1 MLSYILKRILYIIP
15 VCLGVTAV
23 CFALMYL
30 APGNPVQ
37 AMLPADATP
46 EDAAYLMRLYG
57 FDQPIW
63 VQYARWVMR
72 AFTGDLGISLQSQRP
87 VIDEVMGALGNTTV
101 LAAGAVLVAFIL
113 AFIFGTIAAFNIDTR
128 TDEVLSTAAITGVS
142 IPNYWLGIVLVI
154 IFAVQL
160 GWLPA
165 AGMGSKGSASFSL
178 LDWDQ
183 LRYAILPVLTMSVL
197 PLGIIMRSVRAS
209 VAEALGQEST
219 QLLVAKGLPPHLILA
234 HAVKNAMPQI
244 LAVMGLQFGFLVGG
258 SILVET
264 IFNWP
269 GTGFLLG
276 KAIFSRDLPLLQGTI
291 LVLSISFVIIN
302 LVVDVLQS
310 ALDPRVR
317 RI

>member
-1 MLSYILKRILYIIP
+1 MIGYITKRILYIIP

-30 APGNPVQ
+30 APGDPAQ
-37 AMLPADATP
+37 ALLPPDATP
-46 EDAAYLMRLYG
+46 EDAAYLLRLYG
-57 FDQPIW
+57 LDQPVWIQYGNW
-63 VQYARWVMR
+63 VLR
-72 AFTGDLGISLQSQRP
+72 AASGDLGISLQSQRP
-87 VIDEVMGALGNTTV
+87 VFGEVMGALGNTTV
-101 LAAGAVLVAFIL
+101 LSAGAVLIAFVL
-113 AFIFGTIAAFNIDTR
+113 AFIFGTIAAYRIGSRVDRACTS
-128 TDEVLSTAAITGVS
+128 LSITGVS

-154 IFAVQL
+154 VFAVEL

-165 AGMGSKGSASFSL
+165 AGMGSGGSATFSL
-178 LDWDQ
+178 TDWSQ
-183 LRYAILPVLTMSVL
+183 LRYAVLPVITMSVL

-209 VAEALGQEST
+209 VAEALGQDSI
-219 QLLVAKGLPPHLILA
+219 QLLRAKGLASHTILA
-234 HAVKNAMPQI
+234 HAVKNAFSQI

-276 KAIFSRDLPLLQGTI
+276 KAILTRDVPLLQGTI

-302 LVVDVLQS
+302 LVVDILQS
-310 ALDPRVR
+310 IFDPRVR
-317 RI
+317 RT

>member
-1 MLSYILKRILYIIP
+1 MIGYIIKRILYIVP

-30 APGNPVQ
+30 APGDPAQ
-37 AMLPADATP
+37 ALLPPDATP
-46 EDAAYLMRLYG
+46 EDAAYLLRLYG
-57 FDQPIW
+57 FDQPVW
-63 VQYARWVMR
+63 VQYGKWVLR
-72 AFTGDLGISLQSQRP
+72 AASGDLGISLQSQRP
-87 VIDEVMGALGNTTV
+87 VLREVMGALGNTAV
-101 LAAGAVLVAFIL
+101 LSAGAVLLAFVLAFIL
-113 AFIFGTIAAFNIDTR
+113 GT
-128 TDEVLSTAAITGVS
+128 TAAYNIGSRIDQASTTISITGVS
-142 IPNYWLGIVLVI
+142 VPNYWLGIVLVI
-154 IFAVQL
+154 VFAVEL

-165 AGMGSKGSASFSL
+165 AGMGSGGSDSFSL
-178 LDWDQ
+178 TQWAQ
-183 LRYAILPVLTMSVL
+183 LRYAILPIITMSVL

-209 VAEALGQEST
+209 VADALGQESI
-219 QLLVAKGLPPHLILA
+219 QLLRAKGLPPYAILT
-234 HAVKNAMPQI
+234 HAVKNAFPQI

-276 KAIFSRDLPLLQGTI
+276 KAILTRDVPLLQGTI

-310 ALDPRVR
+310 IFDPRVR